1 MIQTSVQNPYVQ
13 NHLHTNSIVQSSA
26 MRMDHSTVHMT
37 TAKQQATTDPY
48 AIPPEKTITV
58 FDFLQIAFGFRLLT
72 FEQWDHGHE
81 VIYQSDVTG
90 VLIQYSSRHRYL
102 QIMLYRLVQGRLIR
116 NPPIPKPGSEV
127 YGYLLN
133 DLIELTDPLE
143 KIRPMN
149 GEDYSNQ
156 PITEECLTAYLC
168 ACARKLIFHGCEI
181 LTGDFRLIDQLE
193 HE

>member
-1 MIQTSVQNPYVQ
+1 MIQPSVQNHYVQ

-26 MRMDHSTVHMT
+26 MRVDHSTVYMT
-37 TAKQQATTDPY
+37 TAKQQATTYLY

-58 FDFLQIAFGFRLLT
+58 FDFLQIAFGFSLVT
-72 FEQWDHGHE
+72 FEKWDHGHE
-81 VIYQSDVTG
+81 VIYQSDATG

-102 QIMLYRLVQGRLIR
+102 HIMLYRLVQGRLIR
-116 NPPIPKPGSEV
+116 NPPIPKPGSQV
-127 YGYLLN
+127 YGYPLN

-143 KIRPMN
+143 KIRPMYD
-149 GEDYSNQ
+149 EDSNRAT
-156 PITEECLTAYLC
+156 TEECLTAYLC

-193 HE
+193 HK